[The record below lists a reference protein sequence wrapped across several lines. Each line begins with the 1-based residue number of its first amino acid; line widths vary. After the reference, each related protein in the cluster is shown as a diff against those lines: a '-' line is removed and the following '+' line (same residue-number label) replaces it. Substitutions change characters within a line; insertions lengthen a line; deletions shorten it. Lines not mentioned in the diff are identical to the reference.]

1 LKTFTFDGQYVN
13 RVIDYLSHNYSAV
26 TKRVSNTE
34 QGVMA
39 IFIHE
44 EYVFRTGSYQT
55 LTTIVESYG
64 DFGQATLTVVGSGGG
79 GGICNFNWGSQ
90 SAGEDTVIRNVQS
103 LIGHQAR
110 GYDSDSYYYDG
121 RR

>member
-1 LKTFTFDGQYVN
+1 MRTLAFDGQYTN
-13 RVIDYLSHNYSAV
+13 RVINYLSHNYAAV
-26 TKRVSNTE
+26 TRKVLSTE

-55 LTTIVESYG
+55 LTSIIESSG
-64 DFGQATLTVVGSGGG
+64 KFSRATLTVIGSGGG

-90 SAGEDTVIRNVQS
+90 SAGEDTIIRNVEN
-103 LIGHQAR
+103 LISQDTRMYAG
-110 GYDSDSYYYDG
+110 DNW
-121 RR
+121 